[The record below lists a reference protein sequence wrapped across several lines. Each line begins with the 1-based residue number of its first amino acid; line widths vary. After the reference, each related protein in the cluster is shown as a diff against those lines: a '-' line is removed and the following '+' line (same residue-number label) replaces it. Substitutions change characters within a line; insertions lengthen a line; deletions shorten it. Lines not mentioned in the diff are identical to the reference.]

1 MALWTEYWTDFLG
14 RGTVEARSGRAHVE
28 RGGRGAHPD
37 HDVAISAGKRVSIAE
52 EVRSSVFAMRV
63 GNIMPGEH
71 VTVRLT
77 LAGELIYE
85 DGARPSASRS
95 WSCPAISPAL
105 RSPAGRSATGSRP
118 TPGRTSSAR

>member
-1 MALWTEYWTDFLG
+1 MDSAEAMMARFL
-14 RGTVEARSGRAHVE
+14 ARLSLRSELDPADQQAILGLPGLAE
-28 RGGRGAHPD
+28 RYAANQD
-37 HDVAISAGKRVSIAE
+37 I
-52 EVRSSVFAMRV
+52 
-63 GNIMPGEH
+63 IMPGEH